1 MDYIE
6 ARDELEIDMRKMD
19 TLLLE
24 CLKKFKGD
32 MDMKPVL
39 KVMKER
45 IEKHRESIKDFE
57 ETYKAEI
64 LST

>member
-6 ARDELEIDMRKMD
+6 ARDEMEIEMRRMD
-19 TLLLE
+19 NLLLE
-24 CLKKFKGD
+24 CLKKFKSK

-45 IEKHRESIKDFE
+45 IEKHRDSIRNYE
-57 ETYKAEI
+57 ETYCNNI

>member
-6 ARDELEIDMRKMD
+6 ARDEMEIEMRRMD
-19 TLLLE
+19 NLLLE
-24 CLKKFKGD
+24 CLKKFKSE

-39 KVMKER
+39 KVMKKR
-45 IEKHRESIKDFE
+45 IEKHRDSIRNYE